1 MYSIGDYG
9 DMIADTVRMQAFAS
23 ALRAT
28 VKEGTVVVDL
38 GTGTG
43 IFALLACRF
52 GARRVYAIEP
62 DDAIQV
68 AREIAAANNCSDRIE
83 FVQAVSTAVTL
94 PERADVI
101 VSDIG
106 GMLPWF
112 QRHIPAIADARR
124 RFLAPGG
131 VLIPQR
137 DHAWAAVIEAPELYE
152 RLSGPW
158 AGNEFGLDMEPARRL
173 VTNTWVRASV
183 NRGQLLAEPE
193 RWATLDY
200 AHVDDPHVCARITWS
215 IGRPGLAHGIAAG
228 FDRIVIDG
236 VRLSNVPSARDGKQ
250 PSGIYGTI
258 LFPWPAPVP
267 LAAGDLVTVELEARL
282 IADDYVWSWKTRVHD
297 RGVASAE
304 KASFSQSTF
313 FGAPLSPA
321 QLRKRSATYAADLNE
336 EGRITHLVLECM
348 SKGMALGEIARQV
361 AAGYPGRFT
370 DARDGLSYV
379 ADLSVKYG

>member
-1 MYSIGDYG
+1 
-9 DMIADTVRMQAFAS
+9 
-23 ALRAT
+23 
-28 VKEGTVVVDL
+28 
-38 GTGTG
+38 
-43 IFALLACRF
+43 
-52 GARRVYAIEP
+52 
-62 DDAIQV
+62 
-68 AREIAAANNCSDRIE
+68 
-83 FVQAVSTAVTL
+83 
-94 PERADVI
+94 
-101 VSDIG
+101 
-106 GMLPWF
+106 
-112 QRHIPAIADARR
+112 
-124 RFLAPGG
+124 
-131 VLIPQR
+131 
-137 DHAWAAVIEAPELYE
+137 
-152 RLSGPW
+152 
-158 AGNEFGLDMEPARRL
+158 
-173 VTNTWVRASV
+173 
-183 NRGQLLAEPE
+183 
-193 RWATLDY
+193 
-200 AHVDDPHVCARITWS
+200 VDDPHVCARITWS

-236 VRLSNVPSARDGKQ
+236 VRLSNVPSARDGQQ

-258 LFPWPAPVP
+258 LFPWPAPVT